1 MRLIKQVG
9 VFVILIIVIFHKPS
23 FTQTPDATN
32 APWPATWHWTGDGTA
47 GESITRATN
56 LALTPLQPPHT
67 RVTYRRGGML
77 NQAVV
82 VNGSNRG
89 YLIQSNTAPY
99 HGAFVWMA
107 FVWTNGYSSS
117 AQTILWNEGANPLGY
132 YVAGFAIAIL
142 SDGRL
147 AVSVGDG
154 PSWKYRLS
162 SRHHVG
168 IQSWQHVAL
177 AWDTQKWM
185 LYLNGFLE
193 DSVASADP
201 PEWATKLTLGSF
213 YYGGAGRYILDGAL
227 DEVKLITLTAT
238 SVENVLQHE
247 YGMAFRHRVLSDLAT
262 RFDPRIPRDPY
273 LPSLPDL
280 DRFNSATFDSTS
292 VLRAAINSLF
302 TNDRIHLP
310 LDPLSV
316 SFNNLLNYVYPA
328 WGGDA
333 QPRNSLYLRL
343 DEPANSPSAVT
354 GYCGASALTLW
365 AVYRAFGYEV
375 RKTDW
380 VGGSINGQDFYYD
393 ASHVLTD
400 VFMHNYQKYVMQD
413 STYNISGVVTIDNAI
428 IPNSVLDLA
437 LVFSDAQYSPSV
449 FSDGGYNYNVNPI
462 KGWSVTYPGVDYRAN
477 FHMPA
482 SVVNAYSK

>member
-1 MRLIKQVG
+1 M
-9 VFVILIIVIFHKPS
+9 S
-23 FTQTPDATN
+23 
-32 APWPATWHWTGDGTA
+32 PA
-47 GESITRATN
+47 
-56 LALTPLQPPHT
+56 LPL
-67 RVTYRRGGML
+67 RSV
-77 NQAVV
+77 
-82 VNGSNRG
+82 
-89 YLIQSNTAPY
+89 
-99 HGAFVWMA
+99 
-107 FVWTNGYSSS
+107 
-117 AQTILWNEGANPLGY
+117 
-132 YVAGFAIAIL
+132 

-154 PSWKYRLS
+154 PSWKYHLS

-185 LYLNGFLE
+185 LYLNGILE

-213 YYGGAGRYILDGAL
+213 YYGGSGRYILDGAL

-238 SVENVLQHE
+238 SVEDVLQHE

-302 TNDRIHLP
+302 TDDRKRLP

-316 SFNNLLNYVYPA
+316 KSGILNYVYPA
-328 WGGDA
+328 YGGDA
-333 QPRNSLYLRL
+333 QPSNSLYLRL
-343 DEPANSPSAVT
+343 QEPASAPDVVT
-354 GYCGASALTLW
+354 GYCGTAALTLW

-375 RKTDW
+375 RKHDW
-380 VGGSINGQDFYYD
+380 VGGNINGQDFYYD
-393 ASHVLTD
+393 TSHVLTE
-400 VFMHNYQKYVMQD
+400 VFIRDFQKYVMQD
-413 STYNISGVVTIDNAI
+413 PTYNISGVVTMGNAI
-428 IPNSVLDLA
+428 IPNSVVDLA
-437 LVFSDAQYSPSV
+437 LVFSDARYSPSV
-449 FSDGGYNYNVNPI
+449 GLSHAA
-462 KGWSVTYPGVDYRAN
+462 TL
-477 FHMPA
+477 
-482 SVVNAYSK
+482 